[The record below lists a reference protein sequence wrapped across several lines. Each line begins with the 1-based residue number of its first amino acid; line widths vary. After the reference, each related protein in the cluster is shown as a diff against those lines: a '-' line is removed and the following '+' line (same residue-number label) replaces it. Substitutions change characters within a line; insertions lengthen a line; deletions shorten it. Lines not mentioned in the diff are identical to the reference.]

1 MMHWSNVC
9 SLHVSGPVVS
19 TVPTKQEELLLTH
32 FKLVLVNR
40 GITEAVP
47 LSGHNVIAVWRH
59 TFVVAVTRDVGKVVL
74 CLMLQ
79 TELIN

>member
-1 MMHWSNVC
+1 MLHWSNVC

-40 GITEAVP
+40 GLKSTNIMEHSYIMVGLLVCFLEIYTIT
-47 LSGHNVIAVWRH
+47 R
-59 TFVVAVTRDVGKVVL
+59 
-74 CLMLQ
+74 
-79 TELIN
+79 